1 MNLTEP
7 KKNGLVVST
16 PLKNMNVSWDH
27 EILNIWKVIIQHV
40 PNHPDNEKKNH
51 PQNSAICGL

>member
-1 MNLTEP
+1 MGGSII
-7 KKNGLVVST
+7 KRMVST